1 LRPIV
6 LHVPA
11 ERPAHRHL
19 RPGKVSF
26 LRPCSVSPLAS
37 LTITTVSA
45 MWVEFPQ
52 DHDHGP
58 VTAHRLAAY
67 PNDST
72 MNVLCRRASRHDIAP
87 NVDPT
92 WAQHLVRLG
101 IAG

>member
-1 LRPIV
+1 
-6 LHVPA
+6 
-11 ERPAHRHL
+11 
-19 RPGKVSF
+19 
-26 LRPCSVSPLAS
+26 
-37 LTITTVSA
+37 

-67 PNDST
+67 PNDYSD
-72 MNVLCRRASRHDIAP
+72 MRCRGLLADIAP

>member
-1 LRPIV
+1 
-6 LHVPA
+6 
-11 ERPAHRHL
+11 
-19 RPGKVSF
+19 
-26 LRPCSVSPLAS
+26 
-37 LTITTVSA
+37 

-67 PNDST
+67 PN
-72 MNVLCRRASRHDIAP
+72 NVTIMCCAEGLRSDIAP

-92 WAQHLVRLG
+92 WAQHLGRLG